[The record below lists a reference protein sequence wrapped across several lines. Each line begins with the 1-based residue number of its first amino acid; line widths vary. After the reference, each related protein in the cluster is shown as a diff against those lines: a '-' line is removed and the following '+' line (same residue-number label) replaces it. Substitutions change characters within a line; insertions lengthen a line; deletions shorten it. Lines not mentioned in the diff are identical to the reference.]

1 MFFQVSSVTSSTAST
16 TFPVD
21 AIDDQANFFPPAMAN
36 IVSFFIFS
44 KVHRLIPTA
53 AKTGQSYRKRP
64 PPNQFF
70 FKDSAQMKIIT
81 GREHT
86 AYPLDKTRA
95 SPATLPSL
103 ESWRMRRIFSMLNP
117 SPYPLQHSR
126 ISSLPSSLRR
136 TPTRTTSSRRENGQ
150 KIRSLPRRMR
160 RSRAM
165 RISQRTASPPP
176 HSQSP
181 PLVQIFS
188 QSIHLV

>member
-1 MFFQVSSVTSSTAST
+1 M
-16 TFPVD
+16 FPVD
-21 AIDDQANFFPPAMAN
+21 AIDDQANYFSTSN
-36 IVSFFIFS
+36 IVTSFHFLKGPSAHPNCCQDRTVIQE
-44 KVHRLIPTA
+44 
-53 AKTGQSYRKRP
+53 KTPSRP
-64 PPNQFF
+64 ILF

-188 QSIHLV
+188 QSIQLV